1 MVFQLYFQLQL
12 MSSSG
17 VYVCL
22 LVMSNLE
29 RLMVPWQN
37 IQQHSGYEV
46 SVFQAWTDS
55 ELKIHRVPQGKV
67 RGKWIFYQSQGILK
81 LVNEIW
87 KRSKGQGKSQGIL

>member
-22 LVMSNLE
+22 LVMSILE

-46 SVFQAWTDS
+46 SVFQAWT
-55 ELKIHRVPQGKV
+55 ELKKHRVPTV
-67 RGKWIFYQSQGILK
+67 REKSGE
-81 LVNEIW
+81 NEFL
-87 KRSKGQGKSQGIL
+87 SKSGNFEIGQ